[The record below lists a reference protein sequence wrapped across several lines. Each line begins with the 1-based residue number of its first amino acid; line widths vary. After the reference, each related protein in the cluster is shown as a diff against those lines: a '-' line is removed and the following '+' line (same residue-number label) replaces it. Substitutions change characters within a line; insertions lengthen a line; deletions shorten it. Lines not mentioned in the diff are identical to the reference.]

1 MPRSGDE
8 GLQRR
13 HKHKRHKRH
22 KQLESMGTSDQLFG
36 ETAKTRTLWPLKS
49 GSGFGGSHGIKI
61 YEI

>member
-1 MPRSGDE
+1 MTRSGDE
-8 GLQRR
+8 GLQR
-13 HKHKRHKRH
+13 HKGHKGQ

-49 GSGFGGSHGIKI
+49 GCSGFGGSHGIEI